1 MALSVMYSESVCDL
15 AVSWVLKD
23 HVSVTE
29 VSHRLGCHR
38 SSVDGWVDCC
48 VLLIDNAPIHTAV

>member
-1 MALSVMYSESVCDL
+1 MYSESVCDL

-38 SSVDGWVDCC
+38 SSVDGWMDCC